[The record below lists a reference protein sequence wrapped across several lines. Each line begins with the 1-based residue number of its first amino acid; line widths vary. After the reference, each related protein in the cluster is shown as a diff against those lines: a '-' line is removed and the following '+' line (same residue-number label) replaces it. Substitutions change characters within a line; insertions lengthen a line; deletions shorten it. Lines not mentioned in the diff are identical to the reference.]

1 MLEMSFGHCDSTV
14 FTDNNTILSDLL
26 FDKEEHPL
34 QSITETK
41 HVEELV
47 YFTID
52 GDYFSFGHCSRKPSG
67 NEKNILIKES
77 MSSGYPN
84 SPTTCLNI
92 NHLGVCSA

>member
-41 HVEELV
+41 HIDDTVVQEDIVHIVQMLKTGVEELI

-52 GDYFSFGHCSRKPSG
+52 GDYF
-67 NEKNILIKES
+67 
-77 MSSGYPN
+77 
-84 SPTTCLNI
+84 
-92 NHLGVCSA
+92 

>member
-41 HVEELV
+41 HVDDTVVQADIVRIVQMLKTGLEELV
-47 YFTID
+47 YFTIN
-52 GDYFSFGHCSRKPSG
+52 GDYFLFGHCS
-67 NEKNILIKES
+67 
-77 MSSGYPN
+77 
-84 SPTTCLNI
+84 
-92 NHLGVCSA
+92 